1 MALVSWN
8 ATIIIRHII
17 KLQKEM
23 TREKSIGL
31 AYIYCDYMAEDQ
43 SALDYVG
50 ALLRQLV
57 NLSEEVSPEVVTL
70 YKDHQ
75 PGSSPPSTL
84 LEGYGLALETE
95 IRRFESVYIVVDAL
109 DECRDDDE
117 GEFQPCTRARVLQT
131 LGSLGDKIHVL
142 FTSRDERPAVSL
154 PDPTMPIAIMKVLA
168 TENDIRTYVQAR
180 IEGSQ
185 SLKHNTDSGLREDI
199 KKTVAKK
206 AAGMF
211 LPAKLYMQ
219 ILVNTANGHSRKS
232 AIKKALRTLPQFDH
246 TQILESYQKA
256 YRAILKNIWFQGPF
270 KVNLARRV
278 LSWVIFT
285 REPSGLTLPVL
296 QQALLLEDAESPV
309 GQNET
314 ALSGWDYDINDRD
327 EDEQDEASISD
338 DPSNSSASTHGDVIL
353 EETILSVCRGLITID
368 QVSKHIRFVHY
379 TAQTYFSNEN
389 VRAESFPHAQSQLT
403 ESCIASL
410 LSKEVDHP
418 FSRYS
423 CRHWGHHA
431 QMVEEQFQDK
441 ILDLFRNREKMLSSF
456 QLVVDSLSPA
466 WTTEPHEPNNNS
478 LPPLYVAAYFGLK
491 LTATHL
497 MSEYGTLDILRKDC
511 RGWNAMMWA
520 VVGGSLNLV
529 RLLFRREKDLLS
541 NDIIFSAAGS
551 RVDEIQISK
560 VYIPHGKIS
569 LAAALVPK
577 AGLSFTKALPKAIRP
592 NTSDDVIRF
601 LLDNIETERIDLKRE
616 SDGRTLLSV
625 LAGNWQ
631 WDYVQILLERGA
643 SVDLKDTN
651 ERTPLLWALQCPRC
665 KIKIDSII
673 VSEESSLSIGEIQCL
688 EFPTTVS
695 IKDYR
700 VSEMT
705 VEPFICKLIG
715 NDLESTN
722 DDGRTALSL
731 ACESR
736 FHTVVDKLLSKGAR
750 SNTKDTLGMT
760 PLHYAC
766 SLPCFRTVV
775 IEYLF
780 CVGESKTRLG
790 TAELP
795 KLHLRKKDNTAK
807 SLGRTVDLLLQVGA
821 ETGARNYL
829 GETPA
834 SLAESDGLVSCQRLL
849 DPLKFSSDK
858 QSGTKSGFWQE
869 EEDCAKLLVAL
880 LDYRSRFQVRTLRVI
895 DHSRL
900 ISHSSLTAEVLLIQ
914 HGSSVILSNKA
925 KIDKLT
931 VCDDSTTEIR
941 TVSVIGDL
949 KTHHISRTVIY
960 GPSSIQ
966 SLSGSE
972 FSTLVIKGQV
982 EIKDMTLS
990 ERCAAYVSG
999 NTKVNKID
1007 GLDKSSFTITEE
1019 TRVEQIR
1026 LDNHC
1031 TMFSI
1036 GESRVNMVQGFGSSR
1051 IVLMGSS
1058 FAARISVFD
1067 ACVVICG
1074 GHAHVERMSCTGQSF
1089 VSLKEN
1095 IEIRRMD
1102 REGGA
1107 SILAE
1112 DRVTVRLAFRR
1123 DGSSLSF
1130 HADTETGDAEAL
1142 AKGLA
1147 DLRSLSGVV
1156 TTSSLGHLVVIFD
1169 EGDIIVKIRQI
1180 AQDGPP
1186 HILTDLDSSSTVDEK
1201 ESRSFKDRVN
1211 RLIEV
1216 DKQRWCLVQN
1226 KLVKHKERQKEAE
1239 DSQGREEE
1247 WNLETKGEESKA
1259 ASWNWGHLSGT
1270 GAKRAVGLSPI
1281 TPMDGYTALLATSC
1295 DGCLDYLHFCQSGTS
1310 VRQQYLNETV

>member
-1 MALVSWN
+1 MV
-8 ATIIIRHII
+8 
-17 KLQKEM
+17 
-23 TREKSIGL
+23 
-31 AYIYCDYMAEDQ
+31 EDQ

-50 ALLRQLV
+50 ALLRQLI

-70 YKDHQ
+70 YKDHR

-84 LEGYGLALETE
+84 LEGYELALKTE
-95 IRRFESVYIVVDAL
+95 IRRFESVYVVVDAL
-109 DECRDDDE
+109 DECKDDDE

-131 LGSLGDKIHVL
+131 LGNLGDKIHVL

-154 PDPTMPIAIMKVLA
+154 PDPIMPIAIMEVLA

-185 SLKHNTDSGLREDI
+185 SLKQNTD
-199 KKTVAKK
+199 T
-206 AAGMF
+206 
-211 LPAKLYMQ
+211 
-219 ILVNTANGHSRKS
+219 NGSSRKS

-270 KVNLARRV
+270 KVSLARRV

-296 QQALLLEDAESPV
+296 QQALSLEDAESPV
-309 GQNET
+309 GQHET
-314 ALSGWDYDINDRD
+314 ALSGWDYEINDRD

-338 DPSNSSASTHGDVIL
+338 DPSDSSASTQGDVIL

-368 QVSKHIRFVHY
+368 QGSKHIRFVHY

-389 VRAESFPHAQSQLT
+389 IRAESFPHAQSQLT

-418 FSRYS
+418 FSWYS

-441 ILDLFRNREKMLSSF
+441 ILDLFRDWEKMLSSF

-466 WTTEPHEPNNNS
+466 WTTESHKQDNNT
-478 LPPLYVAAYFGLK
+478 LPPLSVAAYFGLE

-497 MSEYGTLDILRKDC
+497 MSQYGTLDMLWKDC

-529 RLLFRREKDLLS
+529 RLLFQREKNLLT
-541 NDIIFSAAGS
+541 NRIIFSAVGS
-551 RVDEIQISK
+551 RIEQITIK
-560 VYIPHGKIS
+560 DVYIPHGKIS

-577 AGLSFTKALPKAIRP
+577 AGLSFTKALPKAVRP
-592 NTSDDVIRF
+592 NTGDNVIRF
-601 LLDNIETERIDLKRE
+601 LLENIQTQRINVTRK

-643 SVDLKDTN
+643 SVDLRDKS
-651 ERTPLLWALQCPRC
+651 ERTPLLWALQCPR
-665 KIKIDSII
+665 I
-673 VSEESSLSIGEIQCL
+673 LLAIGKIQCL
-688 EFPTTVS
+688 ESSTTVS
-695 IKDYR
+695 IKDYG

-722 DDGRTALSL
+722 DEGRTALSL

-736 FHTVVDKLLSKGAR
+736 FHTVVEKLLSKGAR
-750 SNTKDTLGMT
+750 TGTKDTLGMT

-775 IEYLF
+775 IRYLV
-780 CVGESKTRLG
+780 CAGESKTRLG
-790 TAELP
+790 TAKPTE
-795 KLHLRKKDNTAK
+795 LHLRKKD
-807 SLGRTVDLLLQVGA
+807 SMVRPLGRTVDLLLNVGA

-834 SLAESDGLVSCQRLL
+834 SLAESDGLVSYRRLL
-849 DPLKFSSDK
+849 DPLKLSSVE
-858 QSGTKSGFWQE
+858 QSGTQYGFWQE
-869 EEDCAKLLVAL
+869 EGDCAKLLVAL
-880 LDYRSRFQVRTLRVI
+880 LDYRTRFQVRTLRVI
-895 DHSRL
+895 DHSSL
-900 ISHSSLTAEVLLIQ
+900 ISHSSLATDHLLIEDE
-914 HGSSVILSNKA
+914 SSVILSNKA

-931 VCDDSTTEIR
+931 ICDDSTAKIR
-941 TVSVIGDL
+941 TRSVVGDL
-949 KTHHISRTVIY
+949 KAHHTSRTVIC
-960 GPSSIQ
+960 GPSSVE

-972 FSTLVIKGQV
+972 ASTLVIDGQV
-982 EIKDMTLS
+982 EINDMTLS

-1007 GLDKSSFTITEE
+1007 GLDESSLAITAG

-1026 LDNHC
+1026 LDNYC
-1031 TMFSI
+1031 IMFSD
-1036 GESRVNMVQGFGSSR
+1036 GESRVNMVQGLGSSK

-1058 FAARISVFD
+1058 FAARMSVLD
-1067 ACVVICG
+1067 ACAVICG

-1095 IEIRRMD
+1095 IEIRRID
-1102 REGGA
+1102 REDGA

-1112 DRVTVRLAFRR
+1112 DCVTVRPALKRG
-1123 DGSSLSF
+1123 GSRPSF
-1130 HADTETGDAEAL
+1130 HAGTKTGNSEAL
-1142 AKGLA
+1142 EKGIT

-1156 TTSSLGHLVVIFD
+1156 TMSSLGHLVFLFD
-1169 EGDIIVKIRQI
+1169 EGAIIVNSRQT
-1180 AQDGPP
+1180 AQDGPLP
-1186 HILTDLDSSSTVDEK
+1186 IFVDSHGSSTVDGK
-1201 ESRSFKDRVN
+1201 ESWSIKGQVN
-1211 RLIEV
+1211 ELIEV

-1226 KLVKHKERQKEAE
+1226 KLVKNEERLKEAK
-1239 DSQGREEE
+1239 DSRIKEEE
-1247 WNLETKGEESKA
+1247 WNLEIEGEESKA
-1259 ASWNWGHLSGT
+1259 VSWNWGHLSGT
-1270 GAKRAVGLSPI
+1270 GANRAVGLSPI

-1295 DGCLDYLHFCQSGTS
+1295 DGCLGDSHSCQSGTS